1 MKYSGKMIVAAG
13 AALIMAFSA
22 MTTQGAKADTRSGKS
37 EISRNLDIFA
47 AIYKALQTNYVDSID
62 ADKSMKTAIDAML
75 MDIDPYT
82 EYFPEEDQEEF
93 TSVASGEYG
102 GIGSYIVQ
110 RPGKPVMI
118 SQPREG
124 SPAALAGLKPG
135 DRFVM
140 IDNDTVTTWTSS
152 KVSEK
157 LKGQAGTVVRVV
169 VNRPYAEDS
178 ILTFDITRRKI
189 QIETVPYYGIVKGD
203 VGYIQLSTFNEKSA
217 EAVKD
222 ALKDLLENK
231 GAKSIVL
238 DLRNNGGG
246 LLESAVQIT
255 GLFVPNGTEVL
266 KTRGKGLLNE
276 KTYKTTSAPVA
287 PDVPLA
293 VLVNGNSASA
303 AEIVTGAVQDL
314 DRGVVV
320 GTRSFGKGLVQGSRP
335 LPYNGILKVTTAK
348 YYIPSGRCIQAIDY
362 SHRNPDGSVARMPDS
377 LTTVFHTA
385 SGREVRDGGG
395 ITPDSIV
402 TLPDVNRLVYNVV
415 NGGWDF
421 DFATKYASEHP
432 EIASPEEF
440 EITDS
445 IYEEFKAFIDPG
457 KFEYDK
463 YCEMIISELE
473 KAAEREGY
481 MNDSV
486 RSGID
491 ALKPL
496 LKHNLNHD
504 LDTHRDQI
512 APYIA
517 SEIMQRYYFDRG
529 QIIESLRHDNDLDAA
544 AAILNDPKLY
554 KQMLRP

>member
-1 MKYSGKMIVAAG
+1 MMKYMKKSVLTVLTAIILMPAS
-13 AALIMAFSA
+13 AL
-22 MTTQGAKADTRSGKS
+22 ADTRSSKS

-82 EYFPEEDQEEF
+82 EYYPEEDQEEF

-102 GIGSYIVQ
+102 GIGSYIVK
-110 RPGKPVMI
+110 RPGQPVTV

-140 IDNDTVTTWTSS
+140 IDNDTVTGWTSEQ
-152 KVSEK
+152 VSNK
-157 LKGQAGTVVRVV
+157 LKGQAGTVVRIT
-169 VNRPYAEDS
+169 VNRPYVEDS
-178 ILTFDITRRKI
+178 ILTFDVTRRKI
-189 QIETVPYYGIVKGD
+189 QIETVPYYGVVKD
-203 VGYIQLSTFNEKSA
+203 NIGYIQLSTFNEKSA
-217 EAVKD
+217 EMVKD
-222 ALKDLLENK
+222 ALIELTANP
-231 GAKSIVL
+231 AVKSIVL
-238 DLRNNGGG
+238 DLRGNGGG
-246 LLESAVQIT
+246 LLESAVQIV
-255 GLFVPNGTEVL
+255 GLFVPKGTEVL

-287 PDVPLA
+287 PDIPLA
-293 VLVNGNSASA
+293 VLVNGNSASS

-395 ITPDSIV
+395 ITPDSVV
-402 TLPDVNRLVYNVV
+402 TQPDINRLVFNVV

-421 DFATKYASEHP
+421 EFATKYASEHAA
-432 EIASPEEF
+432 IAAPEEF
-440 EITDS
+440 EVTDE
-445 IYEEFKAFIDPG
+445 IYEQFKNFIDPK

-463 YCEMIISELE
+463 YCELVIEELE
-473 KAAEREGY
+473 KAANREGY

-486 RSGID
+486 RAGID

-512 APYIA
+512 APFLA
-517 SEIMQRYYFDRG
+517 SEILHRYYYDRG
-529 QIIESLRHDNDLDAA
+529 AIIEGLRHDLDLDAA

-554 KQMLRP
+554 KEMLEP

>member
-1 MKYSGKMIVAAG
+1 MKK
-13 AALIMAFSA
+13 ALLAVLTAVILVPASA
-22 MTTQGAKADTRSGKS
+22 LADTRSSKS

-102 GIGSYIVQ
+102 GIGSYIVK
-110 RPGKPVMI
+110 RPGQPVTV

-140 IDNDTVTTWTSS
+140 IDNDTVTGWTSEQ
-152 KVSEK
+152 VSNK
-157 LKGQAGTVVRVV
+157 LKGQAGTVVRIT

-178 ILTFDITRRKI
+178 ILTFDVTRRKI
-189 QIETVPYYGIVKGD
+189 QIETVPYYGVVKD
-203 VGYIQLSTFNEKSA
+203 NIGYIQLSTFNEKSA
-217 EAVKD
+217 EMVKD
-222 ALKDLLENK
+222 ALIELTTNP
-231 GAKSIVL
+231 AVKSIVL
-238 DLRNNGGG
+238 DLRGNGGG
-246 LLESAVQIT
+246 LLESAVQIV
-255 GLFVPNGTEVL
+255 GLFVPKGTEVL

-287 PDVPLA
+287 PDIPLA
-293 VLVNGNSASA
+293 VLVNGNSASS

-320 GTRSFGKGLVQGSRP
+320 GTRSYGKGLVQSSRP

-395 ITPDSIV
+395 ITPDSVV
-402 TLPDVNRLVYNVV
+402 TQPDINRLVFNVV

-432 EIASPEEF
+432 EIADPAEF
-440 EITDS
+440 EVTDE
-445 IYEEFKAFIDPG
+445 IYEQFKNFIDPK

-463 YCEMIISELE
+463 YCELVIEELE
-473 KAAEREGY
+473 KAAKREGY

-486 RSGID
+486 RAGID

-512 APYIA
+512 APFLA
-517 SEIMQRYYFDRG
+517 SEILHRYYYDRG
-529 QIIESLRHDNDLDAA
+529 AIIEGLRHDLDLDAA

-554 KQMLRP
+554 KEMLEP